1 MKISDLKNI
10 NYEDVKNL
18 PIFLQ
23 VIAVILSVA
32 LALFLYKNMFLVL
45 LFGAAVYIIL
55 MPSKKKVEQC

>member
-45 LFGAAVYIIL
+45 LFGAVVYIIL
-55 MPSKKKVEQC
+55 MPSKKKVQPC